1 MCLATGAAP
10 APVAAGEREPLSNS
24 SSASERTVLAV
35 PISLPDAEVILQAPK
50 LKGHRRN
57 SSHGRLIDE
66 WDNLL
71 GGHAGVVRP
80 PSPDNCMV
88 CRICEER
95 VDLRWAE
102 QHTRCCVTLSRC
114 KQDALACHEPLRK
127 LSIVL
132 VDKVAERHRLR
143 QLSTPAATIVAARR
157 HASPPVTPCPWCAP
171 AEGPIAEEA
180 GRTEFVC
187 TTNTPPALECPTTH
201 STRGQCNRYSRIVH
215 HGPGKVP

>member
-71 GGHAGVVRP
+71 GGHAG
-80 PSPDNCMV
+80 
-88 CRICEER
+88 
-95 VDLRWAE
+95 
-102 QHTRCCVTLSRC
+102 
-114 KQDALACHEPLRK
+114 QDWLVASDGVGK
-127 LSIVL
+127 LSL
-132 VDKVAERHRLR
+132 
-143 QLSTPAATIVAARR
+143 LSKLGR
-157 HASPPVTPCPWCAP
+157 ASW
-171 AEGPIAEEA
+171 
-180 GRTEFVC
+180 
-187 TTNTPPALECPTTH
+187 
-201 STRGQCNRYSRIVH
+201 
-215 HGPGKVP
+215 HG